1 MQKHKKI
8 ASQTAS
14 LFPGLIVLVICSVM
28 IGTCLMILLY
38 SLPTN
43 RAHRYAVASLDLYN
57 DGLIENWSDGA
68 SHSRLSNSTDALMI
82 MHALYRPYDSVIDNA
97 LLNPHP
103 KYGSTDNAVQNLT
116 NFLNDVSPEA
126 DGEYARYWHGYL
138 VYIIPAL
145 QFLTVG
151 ELKVVMMYVQ
161 FLLSV
166 LVIYKLGKL
175 NKVYMFMYAVVTLFL
190 NPVTTVLTFQNADIY
205 CIMMISMI
213 LLLEYNH
220 WFKEKNRYL
229 YFFTIN
235 GIAVAFM
242 DYLTYPLVAY
252 GIPLITVLLI
262 NNYQFKE
269 SIKQMIFN
277 SVAWV
282 WGYAGMW
289 AGKWIITDMLTEHD
303 IIRSALNTT
312 LYRMTGDTQAITDV
326 EGTYLFTLTHIFDKS
341 VDRPVL
347 ILAILAAV
355 IMLAC
360 ICKGKFKYH
369 NTKEYFM
376 DIAAI
381 AAVGIVPFVWF
392 FVVRNHTII
401 HPHLEYRQLAVSI
414 WALLVILAIPFVPA
428 EMQGKIT
435 TLKPDK

>member
-1 MQKHKKI
+1 
-8 ASQTAS
+8 
-14 LFPGLIVLVICSVM
+14 
-28 IGTCLMILLY
+28 
-38 SLPTN
+38 
-43 RAHRYAVASLDLYN
+43 
-57 DGLIENWSDGA
+57 
-68 SHSRLSNSTDALMI
+68 
-82 MHALYRPYDSVIDNA
+82 
-97 LLNPHP
+97 
-103 KYGSTDNAVQNLT
+103 
-116 NFLNDVSPEA
+116 
-126 DGEYARYWHGYL
+126 
-138 VYIIPAL
+138 
-145 QFLTVG
+145 
-151 ELKVVMMYVQ
+151 MMYVQ

-220 WFKEKNRYL
+220 WFKENNRYL
-229 YFFTIN
+229 YFFAAN